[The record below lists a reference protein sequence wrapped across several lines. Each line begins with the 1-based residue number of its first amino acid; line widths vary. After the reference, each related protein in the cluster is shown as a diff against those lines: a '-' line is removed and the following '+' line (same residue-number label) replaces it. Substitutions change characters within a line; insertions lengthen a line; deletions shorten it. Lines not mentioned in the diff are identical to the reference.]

1 MGKLNKIFL
10 GNLITLT
17 TALCMHINTSLILIL
32 LKLTVQC

>member
-17 TALCMHINTSLILIL
+17 TALCMYMNNYFFISYPS
-32 LKLTVQC
+32 